1 MGNKIARLIPLIVVF
16 VFAVVMLI
24 VNLNNIGITVDVV
37 LGVGWALV
45 LGLVLGM
52 SGTLLG
58 IKIRDYINE
67 NKEFSDF
74 EKSNMIDYRIL
85 NDGTIEESVEKLI
98 RIICKHKGKEKNV

>member
-1 MGNKIARLIPLIVVF
+1 
-16 VFAVVMLI
+16 MLI

-45 LGLVLGM
+45 LGM

-67 NKEFSDF
+67 NKE
-74 EKSNMIDYRIL
+74 EN
-85 NDGTIEESVEKLI
+85 N
-98 RIICKHKGKEKNV
+98 KNERR

>member
-45 LGLVLGM
+45 LGM

-58 IKIRDYINE
+58 NKIRDYINE
-67 NKEFSDF
+67 NKED
-74 EKSNMIDYRIL
+74 N
-85 NDGTIEESVEKLI
+85 N
-98 RIICKHKGKEKNV
+98 KNERR

>member
-24 VNLNNIGITVDVV
+24 VNLTNIGITADTV

-45 LGLVLGM
+45 LGM

-58 IKIRDYINE
+58 VKIRDYINE
-67 NKEFSDF
+67 NKE
-74 EKSNMIDYRIL
+74 EN
-85 NDGTIEESVEKLI
+85 N
-98 RIICKHKGKEKNV
+98 KNERR

>member
-16 VFAVVMLI
+16 VLAVVMLI

-45 LGLVLGM
+45 LGM

-67 NKEFSDF
+67 NKE
-74 EKSNMIDYRIL
+74 EN
-85 NDGTIEESVEKLI
+85 N
-98 RIICKHKGKEKNV
+98 KNERR

>member
-45 LGLVLGM
+45 LGM
-52 SGTLLG
+52 SGTLLS

-67 NKEFSDF
+67 NKE
-74 EKSNMIDYRIL
+74 EN
-85 NDGTIEESVEKLI
+85 N
-98 RIICKHKGKEKNV
+98 KNERR

>member
-1 MGNKIARLIPLIVVF
+1 MGNKITRLIPLIVVF

-45 LGLVLGM
+45 LGM

-67 NKEFSDF
+67 NKE
-74 EKSNMIDYRIL
+74 EN
-85 NDGTIEESVEKLI
+85 N
-98 RIICKHKGKEKNV
+98 KNERR

>member
-1 MGNKIARLIPLIVVF
+1 MGNKISRLIPLIVVF

-45 LGLVLGM
+45 LGM

-67 NKEFSDF
+67 NKE
-74 EKSNMIDYRIL
+74 EN
-85 NDGTIEESVEKLI
+85 N
-98 RIICKHKGKEKNV
+98 KNERR

>member
-24 VNLNNIGITVDVV
+24 VNLTNIGITADTV

-45 LGLVLGM
+45 LGM

-58 IKIRDYINE
+58 VKIRDYINE
-67 NKEFSDF
+67 NKE
-74 EKSNMIDYRIL
+74 ENNK
-85 NDGTIEESVEKLI
+85 K
-98 RIICKHKGKEKNV
+98 

>member
-24 VNLNNIGITVDVV
+24 VNLTNMGITADTV

-45 LGLVLGM
+45 LGM

-58 IKIRDYINE
+58 VKIRDYINE
-67 NKEFSDF
+67 NKE
-74 EKSNMIDYRIL
+74 ENNK
-85 NDGTIEESVEKLI
+85 K
-98 RIICKHKGKEKNV
+98 

>member
-1 MGNKIARLIPLIVVF
+1 MRNKIMRLIPLIVVF

-45 LGLVLGM
+45 LGM

-58 IKIRDYINE
+58 VKIRDYINE
-67 NKEFSDF
+67 NKE
-74 EKSNMIDYRIL
+74 EN
-85 NDGTIEESVEKLI
+85 N
-98 RIICKHKGKEKNV
+98 KNERR

>member
-45 LGLVLGM
+45 LGM

-58 IKIRDYINE
+58 VKIRDYINE
-67 NKEFSDF
+67 NKE
-74 EKSNMIDYRIL
+74 EN
-85 NDGTIEESVEKLI
+85 N
-98 RIICKHKGKEKNV
+98 KNERK